1 MRYLPPITCDL
12 TICVQSFEDDEDSV
26 KFLNDENVKA
36 KFERAFKLSDVSVD
50 NYDAI
55 FYVGGHGPAIDLAV
69 DPVNA
74 KLSSQVR
81 DVVGSDILR

>member
-1 MRYLPPITCDL
+1 MTCDP
-12 TICVQSFEDDEDSV
+12 IVIVQSFEDDEDSV
-26 KFLNDENVKA
+26 KFLNDEKVKA
-36 KFERAFKLSDVSVD
+36 KFERAFKLSDVSAD

-55 FYVGGHGPAIDLAV
+55 FYVGGHGPVIDLAV

-81 DVVGSDILR
+81 YVAGSDILR